1 MPNDNN
7 NRRPHITVSSA
18 ESQSQSLP
26 PPRDRYPPYL
36 HPHEVAVIQ
45 QQHQVNDSRFI
56 GTFEIYSRFYLSQ
69 IEIFR
74 RQQQNREMQE
84 YNERKEREFMQ
95 ERERERERDEAQ
107 RRMDAEMAQ
116 RNFDRERLEQAR
128 LPYGQQ
134 SVWRPGPGGR
144 LPDETIP
151 FTAQCLINA
160 IITENIAR
168 PPEPRDR
175 FVSNLMRQSMPT
187 NGSNLRMDSSLWFQ
201 ANRDAIGRLQAENN
215 GNSHSPNIIN
225 VDVDSTDLSRHS
237 QSSALPQKN
246 IKLNDITDA
255 VISKDPS
262 FGMHHHPPGAYLP
275 PGQHFVRY
283 SNAGSMPSKA
293 PPTQS
298 HAPSQQQQQ
307 QQPQMMGQEQII
319 ATDQW
324 KLNRRMQQQQH
335 KEEMAKSGN
344 NGGQQGRST
353 PDDRH
358 IIRMAQSPSPR
369 TKMSYEPVSPP
380 DSGPH
385 YYLQPKPLITINA
398 NDQRKLPPGVVP
410 TSQENAP
417 TGDATMV
424 LKFVNHR
431 IAEAMRNNDEKYG
444 SNVSNEQHHAS
455 GDGKEGHIMKAYE
468 RPRSGSSMSGNGLA
482 DNDNDKSLVGKRE
495 SPSVYISQ
503 STRPSP
509 QPNQA
514 FQQASMAFMYPFS
527 ALTIPQPGS
536 NPLISPKAA
545 NEMIDANRQSSAPP
559 QLMETRQVM
568 SEQYDALSDED

>member
-1 MPNDNN
+1 
-7 NRRPHITVSSA
+7 
-18 ESQSQSLP
+18 
-26 PPRDRYPPYL
+26 
-36 HPHEVAVIQ
+36 
-45 QQHQVNDSRFI
+45 
-56 GTFEIYSRFYLSQ
+56 
-69 IEIFR
+69 
-74 RQQQNREMQE
+74 
-84 YNERKEREFMQ
+84 MQ

-107 RRMDAEMAQ
+107 RRMESDLARQ
-116 RNFDRERLEQAR
+116 SFDRERLEQAR
-128 LPYGQQ
+128 LPYGQ

-144 LPDETIP
+144 LQDETIP

-168 PPEPRDR
+168 PPEPRER
-175 FVSNLMRQSMPT
+175 FVSNLMRQSMPA
-187 NGSNLRMDSSLWFQ
+187 NGSNLRKDPSLWLQ
-201 ANRDAIGRLQAENN
+201 ANRDPISRLQAENN
-215 GNSHSPNIIN
+215 GNSHSPNVIN

-237 QSSALPQKN
+237 QGSSLPPKN

-275 PGQHFVRY
+275 GQHFVRY

-298 HAPSQQQQQ
+298 HAPSNQQQL
-307 QQPQMMGQEQII
+307 QQPQLMGQEQII

-324 KLNRRMQQQQH
+324 KLNRRMQQQQQH

-344 NGGQQGRST
+344 NGGPQGRST

-380 DSGPH
+380 ESGPH
-385 YYLQPKPLITINA
+385 YYLQPKPLTINA
-398 NDQRKLPPGVVP
+398 NDQRKMPPGVTP

-417 TGDATMV
+417 AGDANMV
-424 LKFVNHR
+424 LKFVHHR
-431 IAEAMRNNDEKYG
+431 IAEAMRNNDEKY
-444 SNVSNEQHHAS
+444 VSNEQHHGS

-468 RPRSGSSMSGNGLA
+468 RPRSGSSMPGNGLPE
-482 DNDNDKSLVGKRE
+482 NDNDKSLVGKRE

-503 STRPSP
+503 STRPSSG
-509 QPNQA
+509 PNQS
-514 FQQASMAFMYPFS
+514 FQQTSMAFMYPYS
-527 ALTIPQPGS
+527 ALTIPQAGA
-536 NPLISPKAA
+536 NPIISPKAA
-545 NEMIDANRQSSAPP
+545 NELIDANRQSSAPP
-559 QLMETRQVM
+559 QHMETRQVL

>member
-1 MPNDNN
+1 
-7 NRRPHITVSSA
+7 
-18 ESQSQSLP
+18 
-26 PPRDRYPPYL
+26 
-36 HPHEVAVIQ
+36 
-45 QQHQVNDSRFI
+45 
-56 GTFEIYSRFYLSQ
+56 
-69 IEIFR
+69 
-74 RQQQNREMQE
+74 MQE
-84 YNERKEREFMQ
+84 REQ
-95 ERERERERDEAQ
+95 RERERERDEAQ
-107 RRMDAEMAQ
+107 RRMDADMAQ
-116 RNFDRERLEQAR
+116 RNFERERLEQAR
-128 LPYGQQ
+128 LPYGQ

-144 LPDETIP
+144 MQDEAIP

-160 IITENIAR
+160 IITENIQR

-175 FVSNLMRQSMPT
+175 FVSNIMRQSMPT
-187 NGSNLRMDSSLWFQ
+187 NGQNLRKDSSLWFQ
-201 ANRDAIGRLQAENN
+201 ANRDPIGRLQGENN
-215 GNSHSPNIIN
+215 GNSHSPNVIN

-237 QSSALPQKN
+237 QSSSLPPKN

-275 PGQHFVRY
+275 GQHFVRY
-283 SNAGSMPSKA
+283 SNAGSMTSKA

-298 HAPSQQQQQ
+298 HAPSNQQQQQQ

-344 NGGQQGRST
+344 NGGPQGRST

-369 TKMSYEPVSPP
+369 AKMSSYEPVSPP

-385 YYLQPKPLITINA
+385 YYLQPKPMITINA

-417 TGDATMV
+417 AGDANMV

-431 IAEAMRNNDEKYG
+431 IAEAMRNNDEKFA
-444 SNVSNEQHHAS
+444 SNEQHHAS
-455 GDGKEGHIMKAYE
+455 GEVKDGHIMKAYE
-468 RPRSGSSMSGNGLA
+468 RPRSGSSMPGNGLPE
-482 DNDNDKSLVGKRE
+482 NDNEKSLGGKRE

-509 QPNQA
+509 QPNQS
-514 FQQASMAFMYPFS
+514 FQQTSMAFMYPFS
-527 ALTIPQPGS
+527 ALTIPPAGA
-536 NPLISPKAA
+536 NPIISPKAA
-545 NEMIDANRQSSAPP
+545 NDLIDANRQGSAPP
-559 QLMETRQVM
+559 QHMETRQVL